1 MIIVSSDQIDQSK
14 KTAVGSKAFNL
25 VQLIDFGFTVPSFFV
40 IQLDSGEE
48 VSKYW
53 DEILKQ
59 FDTLRSDEV
68 SVRSSSSVEDSKNY
82 SFAGLFDTYLH
93 VTRDQVIEKIEACF
107 AAVRNQRVEE
117 YCRVNGIDVDLV
129 KMAVIV
135 QTMISAEYSGV
146 CFTKNSVT
154 NNKREIMIEVAQGD
168 GENVVAGIVT
178 PDNFV
183 IQKNDLTFTNESAN
197 LPESK
202 TVAQQVS
209 SIAKEIE
216 HKFGY
221 FADIEWCFKD
231 GVVFVLQ
238 VRPITS

>member
-1 MIIVSSDQIDQSK
+1 MKILLSSIITTTDDGV
-14 KTAVGSKAFNL
+14 VGSKATNL
-25 VQLIDFGFTVPSFFV
+25 AQLNDFGFIVPSFFV
-40 IQLDSGEE
+40 IELDLGEK
-48 VSKYW
+48 VSQYK

-117 YCRVNGIDVDLV
+117 YCKVNGIDADLV

-146 CFTKNSVT
+146 CFTKNPVT
-154 NNKREIMIEVAQGD
+154 NNESEIMIEVAQGD

-202 TVAQQVS
+202 TVAQQVA